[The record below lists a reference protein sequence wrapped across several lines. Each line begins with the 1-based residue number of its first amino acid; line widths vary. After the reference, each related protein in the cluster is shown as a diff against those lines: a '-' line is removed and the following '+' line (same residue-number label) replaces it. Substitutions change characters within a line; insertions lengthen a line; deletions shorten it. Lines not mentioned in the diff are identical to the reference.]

1 MKIKLQA
8 PQFEVEFP
16 DDFEIDYEKSDI
28 NTGRGN
34 HIVLKKKENK
44 PWRYD
49 ETAII
54 KGYRIDRDS
63 SIHKDI
69 TPNGKDNH
77 NIFATELQARSALA
91 MAQISQIMA
100 NDPRFG
106 GIVTDEEWDNDT
118 EKYTVCRT
126 FSNQIYLNTT
136 LYYYN
141 FLAFHTKEQRD
152 LFLEENKDLVKDYLM
167 ISQ

>member
-106 GIVTDEEWDNDT
+106 GIVTDEEWNKGT
-118 EKYTVCRT
+118 EKQVIYRR
-126 FSNQIYLNTT
+126 SNQIRVDIAFRYH
-136 LYYYN
+136 N

>member
-8 PQFEVEFP
+8 PQFEIEFP

-28 NTGRGN
+28 NTCRGN

-54 KGYRIDRDS
+54 KGYRIERDS

-91 MAQISQIMA
+91 MAQISQIMV

-106 GIVTDEEWDNDT
+106 GIVTDEEWNKDT
-118 EKYTVCRT
+118 EKYIIYRG
-126 FSNQIYLNTT
+126 SNRIFVNTT
-136 LYYYN
+136 SYHYR

>member
-28 NTGRGN
+28 NIGGGN

-63 SIHKDI
+63 SIRRDI
-69 TPNGKDNH
+69 TPNGKDNR
-77 NIFATELQARSALA
+77 NIFATELQARSARA

-106 GIVTDEEWDNDT
+106 GIVTDEEWNDST
-118 EKYTVCRT
+118 EKYVIYRG
-126 FSNQIYLNTT
+126 SNQIYVNTAI
-136 LYYYN
+136 YYYS

>member
-1 MKIKLQA
+1 MGRI
-8 PQFEVEFP
+8 
-16 DDFEIDYEKSDI
+16 YTTSI
-28 NTGRGN
+28 NE
-34 HIVLKKKENK
+34 LKKKENK

-54 KGYRIDRDS
+54 KGYRIERDS
-63 SIHKDI
+63 SIHYDI

-91 MAQISQIMA
+91 MAQISQIMV

-106 GIVTDEEWDNDT
+106 GIVTDEEWNKDT
-118 EKYTVCRT
+118 EKHVIYRS
-126 FSNQIYLNTT
+126 SNQIRVDIAFR
-136 LYYYN
+136 YYS

-152 LFLEENKDLVKDYLM
+152 LFLEENEDLVKDYFM